1 MRTSGRTGSRKP
13 LSKSCPE
20 AQTVARQQTEL
31 RVEQLLGRKVTDAAG
46 VVVGRLEEFRARRNG
61 DAWEVTEFD
70 LGRTALLE
78 RLAVRHFSWLVPG
91 DRPAGYRARW
101 DQIDLSDPD
110 HPRLT
115 VTIDELDAIRRR

>member
-1 MRTSGRTGSRKP
+1 
-13 LSKSCPE
+13 
-20 AQTVARQQTEL
+20 VAKRASEL
-31 RVEQLLGRKVTDAAG
+31 RLEQLLGRKVRDGNGT
-46 VVVGRLEEFRARRNG
+46 VIGRLEEFRATRNG

-78 RLAVRHFSWLVPG
+78 RLAIRHFGWLVPG
-91 DRPAGYRARW
+91 HRTAGYRAKW

-115 VTIDELDAIRRR
+115 VPLEELKTIRRR